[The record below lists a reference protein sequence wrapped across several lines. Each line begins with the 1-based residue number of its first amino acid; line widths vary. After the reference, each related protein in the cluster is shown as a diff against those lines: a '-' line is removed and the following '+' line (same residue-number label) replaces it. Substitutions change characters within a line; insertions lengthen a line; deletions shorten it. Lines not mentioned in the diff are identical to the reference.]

1 MKRSTAIALA
11 VVAAGVIAAGAY
23 TLGLRSGNLAS
34 DRPAAVD
41 AMTETVPSAPSS
53 ATPLPAGAV
62 ETAAALS
69 DDERA
74 EVEGII
80 RNYLIANPE
89 IIRDA
94 INELQRR
101 ADEAAQLAQTKAI
114 NDNADLLFTS
124 ADDGVL
130 GNPKGDV
137 TLVEFFDYNCAYC
150 RRAQADMENLID
162 KDPKLRVV
170 LKEFPVLGDNSVQ
183 AARVSVAVLMTA
195 PDKYAAF
202 HDTLLGEPGQVDGTR
217 ALAVAKEVGLDPD
230 ALSAR
235 LDDDDVKARINE
247 SYDLAGK
254 LNLTGTPSYVT
265 KKEVIVGA
273 VGYDALKSKIDD
285 ARGCD
290 TASC

>member
-1 MKRSTAIALA
+1 MKRSAAIALA

-23 TLGLRSGNLAS
+23 TLGLRNGNPNDQA
-34 DRPAAVD
+34 AAVD
-41 AMTETVPSAPSS
+41 AMTQTAPSAQTP

-94 INELQRR
+94 IDELQRR

-114 NDNADLLFTS
+114 NDNSDLIFTS

-150 RRAQADMENLID
+150 RRAQADMEKLIA

-170 LKEFPVLGDNSVQ
+170 LKEFPVLGSGSVE
-183 AARVSVAVLMTA
+183 AAKVSVAVLMTA

-202 HDTLLGEPGQVDGTR
+202 HDALISEPGQVDGAR

-230 ALSAR
+230 AISAK
-235 LDDDDVKARINE
+235 LDDAAVQARIND

-285 ARGCD
+285 ARGCA

>member
-1 MKRSTAIALA
+1 MKRPTALALA
-11 VVAAGVIAAGAY
+11 VVAAGVIAAAAY
-23 TLGLRSGNLAS
+23 TVGLRSGNLAE
-34 DRPAAVD
+34 RPPAAVG
-41 AMTETVPSAPSS
+41 AMNETAPAAAPP
-53 ATPLPAGAV
+53 ATPLPAGTV
-62 ETAAALS
+62 DTAAALS

-101 ADEAAQLAQTKAI
+101 ADEAAQLAQTQAI
-114 NDNADLLFTS
+114 DDNS
-124 ADDGVL
+124 ALIFSSAEDGVL

-150 RRAQADMENLID
+150 RRAQADMQKLID

-170 LKEFPVLGDNSVQ
+170 LKEFPVLGDGSVQ
-183 AARVSVAVLMTA
+183 AAKVSVAVQMTA
-195 PDKYAAF
+195 PDKYDAF
-202 HDTLLGEPGQVDGTR
+202 HNTLLAEPGQVDGER
-217 ALAVAKEVGLDPD
+217 ALAVAEEVGLDPD
-230 ALSAR
+230 ALKAK
-235 LDDDDVKARINE
+235 LDDDAVQARINA

-273 VGYDALKSKIDD
+273 VGYDALKTKIED
-285 ARGCD
+285 ARGC
-290 TASC
+290 ASC